1 MFEIGRAVLEK
12 RKGQS
17 SLEYGLIASLISIAA
32 IAILR
37 LIGPQVVIFF
47 TAAKDAF

>member
-1 MFEIGRAVLEK
+1 MFEPGEALLEN

-17 SLEYGLIASLISIAA
+17 LLEYSLILSLVSIAA
-32 IAILR
+32 IVTLR
-37 LIGPQVVIFF
+37 LLGPQVVIFF